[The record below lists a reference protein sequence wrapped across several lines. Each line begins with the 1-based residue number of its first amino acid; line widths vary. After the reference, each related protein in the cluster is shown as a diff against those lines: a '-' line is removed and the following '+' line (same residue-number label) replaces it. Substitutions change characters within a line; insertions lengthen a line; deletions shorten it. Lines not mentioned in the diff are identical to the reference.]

1 MRHLLVICT
10 VTSYRRGRGIRHIE
24 IGPDSQVQSDWEL
37 EMDIDMVQI
46 IREDRILSWSIGNGG
61 EQCSFQGHKGALRKQ
76 V

>member
-1 MRHLLVICT
+1 
-10 VTSYRRGRGIRHIE
+10 
-24 IGPDSQVQSDWEL
+24 
-37 EMDIDMVQI
+37 MDIDVVQI